1 MEFFKNTYKS
11 TPADEKAAEKP
22 AEPEKPTYPET
33 EPTDTSKFSVTKLNA
48 GTVDQKVP
56 NGKRVEMH
64 YTGTLLDGKKFD
76 SSRDR
81 GTTFKFT
88 LGVGQVIK
96 CWEMGVAELVM
107 GQRAILNCP
116 PDIAYGERGA
126 GGVIPPNATLKF
138 DVEVIN
144 F

>member
-11 TPADEKAAEKP
+11 TPADEKP
-22 AEPEKPTYPET
+22 AEPAKPSYPET

-48 GTVDQKVP
+48 GTGATKVP

-81 GTTFKFT
+81 DSTFKFT

-96 CWEMGVAELVM
+96 CWEMGVAELVK
-107 GQRAILNCP
+107 GQKAILNCP
-116 PDIAYGERGA
+116 PDIAYGAKGA

-138 DVEVIN
+138 EVEVIN